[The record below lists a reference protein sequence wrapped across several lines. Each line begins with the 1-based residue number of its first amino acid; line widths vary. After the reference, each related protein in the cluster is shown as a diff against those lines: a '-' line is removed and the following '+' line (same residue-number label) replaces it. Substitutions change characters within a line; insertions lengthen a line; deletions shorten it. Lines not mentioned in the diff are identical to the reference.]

1 MRVFASDKI
10 QTVQI
15 STCEAR
21 SMAMCMKFGGA
32 DDADSAAA
40 FGAALGPTN
49 DATLQALLVGPKDLG
64 HMPALAAYIETVLVE
79 IQMNHVMGSDDKKAG
94 AHLRALEAYV
104 EMSSFTAMLPGGVP
118 VEQVHD
124 VRKQLRMHLKCVQ
137 EILQGRRDDVSQKDP
152 MDPVLAALVDMEPK
166 VALAIAEIERGAQDA
181 DLKFLHK

>member
-1 MRVFASDKI
+1 
-10 QTVQI
+10 
-15 STCEAR
+15 
-21 SMAMCMKFGGA
+21 MAMWMKFGGA
-32 DDADSAAA
+32 DDANSAAA
-40 FGAALGPTN
+40 FGAALGASN

-79 IQMNHVMGSDDKKAG
+79 IQMNHVMGNDDKEAG
-94 AHLRALEAYV
+94 AHLKALQAYI

-118 VEQVHD
+118 VEHVHD
-124 VRKQLRMHLKCVQ
+124 VRKQLRMHLECVQ
-137 EILQGRRDDVSQKDP
+137 EILQERRDDGSQKDQ